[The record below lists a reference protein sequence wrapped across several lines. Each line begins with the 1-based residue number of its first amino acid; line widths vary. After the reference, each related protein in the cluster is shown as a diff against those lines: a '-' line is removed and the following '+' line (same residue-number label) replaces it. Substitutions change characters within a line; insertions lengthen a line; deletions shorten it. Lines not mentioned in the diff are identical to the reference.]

1 LKDKFFSRTEVIF
14 LTAIGLVMGFRELSM
29 TMVNPFITIYGKQLL
44 YNTPFLCG
52 LGLGIYGLTNA
63 LFQIPYGLISDLL
76 GRRKVILVGLLQLS
90 LGLFIAFL
98 SKNIYV
104 FIFSRAL
111 QGSGAVMAIAY
122 SWIGDNIE
130 DKKKD
135 KAMGISG
142 TIVGVGAVAAFV
154 LGPVLYKVISVSKMF
169 LGCSMIIALTIIF
182 IFFFIPENIK
192 ANKKAILPCDNNINL
207 FKANLVKVVNDT
219 TILRLSICGFI
230 INYIMA
236 ATFLIVPDIL
246 QKSIGV
252 SNMWKVFLPAV
263 LIGILSMQGAI
274 ALCDKGMFI
283 KVSIAGFIVLLLG
296 TKFIFLYNLKIVTLG
311 VIFILSGFI
320 TLTSLIPSTI
330 NKLTDKEYRGTA
342 NGLYQTFTFLGF
354 CVGPT
359 LTGFLQGKHL
369 TLYIFYLTIA
379 LAVIGGVIMYT
390 LSSTEKQF

>member
-1 LKDKFFSRTEVIF
+1 MKDKVFSRTEVIF
-14 LTAIGLVMGFRELSM
+14 LIAIGLVMGFRELSM
-29 TMVNPFITIYGKQLL
+29 TMVNPFITIYGKQLQ

-63 LFQIPYGLISDLL
+63 LFQIPYGLISDML
-76 GRRKVILVGLLQLS
+76 GRKKVILVGLLQLS

-142 TIVGVGAVAAFV
+142 TIVGIGAVAAFV
-154 LGPVLYKVISVSKMF
+154 LGPMLYKVISVSKMF
-169 LGCSMIIALTIIF
+169 LDCSIIIALTIVF

-192 ANKKAILPCDNNINL
+192 ANKEEILQSENSINL
-207 FKANLVKVVNDT
+207 FKASLVKVLKDI

-246 QKSIGV
+246 QKLIGV

-263 LIGILSMQGAI
+263 LIGIISMQGAI
-274 ALCDKGMFI
+274 ALCDRGMFI
-283 KVSIAGFIVLLLG
+283 KVSMASFLVLLIG
-296 TKFIFLYNLKIVTLG
+296 TKCISYYSLTAVTLG
-311 VIFILSGFI
+311 VILILSGFI

-359 LTGFLQGKHL
+359 LTGFLQGKNL
-369 TLYIFYLTIA
+369 NLYIFYVTIA
-379 LAVIGGVIMYT
+379 LAIVGATISYT
-390 LSSTEKQF
+390 LKNDGDK